1 MNNIF
6 DDLSDEEKKK
16 LKKDTQPDWTSPM
29 LATLTKEHF
38 SKEGWIFERKFDGQ
52 RCLVFRK
59 GKTVKLMS
67 RNKKNI
73 SRQYPEIVE
82 SFENQA
88 HSFIADGEI
97 VAFEGKVSSFRKL
110 QPRMHSKNPDK
121 SVKVFFYV
129 FDLLFLEGYDLSK
142 LELRNRK
149 SLLKEAVNYDSD
161 ILRFTPHRNAQGEKF
176 LEEACKSGWE
186 GLIAKDAGS
195 KYIHSRSKS
204 WLKFKCEKRQELIIC
219 GYTAP
224 GGSRKNFGALIVGF
238 YDDGKLMNAGKVG
251 TGYDDKTLELVYEKM
266 KPLEQDEPPF
276 DQKKTG
282 YKNATWLK
290 PKLVGEFRF
299 SEWTGDNKL
308 RHPSFLGLREDKK
321 AKDAKK
327 EEPKS

>member
-1 MNNIF
+1 MNKIF
-6 DDLSDEEKKK
+6 DNLSDEDKEK
-16 LKKDTQPDWTSPM
+16 LKKSAQPDWTSPM

-52 RCLVFRK
+52 RCLVFQK

-67 RNKKNI
+67 RNKKEIN
-73 SRQYPEIVE
+73 RQYPEIVE
-82 SFENQA
+82 AFENQK
-88 HSFIADGEI
+88 HTFIADGEI
-97 VAFEGKVSSFRKL
+97 VAFDGNVTSFRKL
-110 QPRMHSKNPDK
+110 QPRMHSKNPDR

-142 LELRNRK
+142 LDLRSRK
-149 SLLKEAVNYDSD
+149 SLLKEALIYDSD
-161 ILRFTPHRNAQGEKF
+161 ILRFTPHRNTKGKEF
-176 LEEACKSGWE
+176 LKEACKNGWE

-195 KYIHSRSKS
+195 NYIHSRSKS

-224 GGSRKNFGALIVGF
+224 GGSRKYFGALIIGY
-238 YDDGKLMNAGKVG
+238 YDDGKLKNAGKVG
-251 TGYDDKTLELVYEKM
+251 TGYDDKTLELVYGKM
-266 KPLEQDEPPF
+266 KPLEQDNPPF
-276 DQKKTG
+276 DNKKTG

-299 SEWTGDNKL
+299 SEWTADNKL

-321 AKDAKK
+321 AKEVTK